1 MTEEEVTEEE
11 YQEYQEHL
19 QNLKNNEEQINL
31 QYNSDSKFSSDEMKY
46 TKDIIQDDFWALIE
60 AEKYLETLFL
70 TRKTVDALKR
80 LIRISTSYE
89 TVLNNYSK
97 SDINKEK
104 LGLKLSS
111 IFVNMGVSGL
121 EKKYND
127 VDAMVIANIV
137 HHRTKVI
144 RGGGGFERN
153 VQKTNI
159 VKSATKSILGKEE
172 EEKTGI
178 SRHNIRNF
186 NVR

>member
-1 MTEEEVTEEE
+1 MQGEELMSEEE
-11 YQEYQEHL
+11 YNDHL
-19 QNLKNNEEQINL
+19 QNLQNNEEQMSL
-31 QYNSDSKFSSDEMKY
+31 QYNSDSKFVSDEMKY

-70 TRKTVDALKR
+70 TKKTVDALKR

-89 TVLNNYSK
+89 TVLNNYSA
-97 SDINKEK
+97 SDIKREK
-104 LGLKLSS
+104 LGLQLSS

-127 VDAMVIANIV
+127 VDAMVITNTV

-159 VKSATKSILGKEE
+159 VKSSTKSILGHEE
-172 EEKTGI
+172 TEKTGL
-178 SRHNIRNF
+178 SRHNIKNI
-186 NVR
+186 VR